1 MVDLSSNI
9 AVLRRWSLA
18 NPGTP
23 MPADFNTWRSENLSE
38 ALSLTRKDPELVALL
53 TGTANA
59 ELLADTLQGLLSPTP
74 VSEAER
80 ADKARKAE
88 AQALYNASKSE
99 EGLNMTQKLRLQSAF
114 PELTKKVMQET
125 TVAQPSEEEMVQQQ
139 RQQAAYQAEVRAA
152 SRARSM
158 AAFGH

>member
-1 MVDLSSNI
+1 MADLSSNI

-23 MPADFNTWRSENLSE
+23 MPANYSEWRSANATE
-38 ALSLTRKDPELVALL
+38 AMLLNRKDPELVALL
-53 TGTANA
+53 SGTANA

-80 ADKARKAE
+80 ADQARKAE
-88 AQALYNASKSE
+88 AQALYDASKSE
-99 EGLNMTQKLRLQSAF
+99 EGLNMTQKVRLQSAF
-114 PELTKKVMQET
+114 PELAKKVMQET
-125 TVAQPSEEEMVQQQ
+125 AVAQPSEEEMIQ
-139 RQQAAYQAEVRAA
+139 RQRQEAAYQAEVKAE

-158 AAFGH
+158 AAFRH

>member
-1 MVDLSSNI
+1 MADLSSNI

-18 NPGTP
+18 NPGTA
-23 MPADFNTWRSENLSE
+23 MPTNYSEWRSANATEAMLLS
-38 ALSLTRKDPELVALL
+38 RKDPELVALL

-80 ADKARKAE
+80 ADQARKAE
-88 AQALYNASKSE
+88 AQSLYEASKSE
-99 EGLNMTQKLRLQSAF
+99 EGLNLTQKIRLQSAF
-114 PELTKKVMQET
+114 PELAKKVMQET
-125 TVAQPSEEEMVQQQ
+125 AVAQPTEEQQLQQQ
-139 RQQAAYQAEVRAA
+139 RQDAAHIADVKAA

-158 AAFGH
+158 AAFRR

>member
-1 MVDLSSNI
+1 MVDLSSNV

-23 MPADFNTWRSENLSE
+23 MPADFNTWRSENVSE

-88 AQALYNASKSE
+88 AQALYDASKSE
-99 EGLNMTQKLRLQSAF
+99 EGLNMTQKIRLQSAF
-114 PELTKKVMQET
+114 PELAKKVMQET
-125 TVAQPSEEEMVQQQ
+125 AVAQPSEEEMVQQQ

-158 AAFGH
+158 AAFRH

>member
-1 MVDLSSNI
+1 MADLSSNI

-23 MPADFNTWRSENLSE
+23 MPTNYSEWRSANATEAMLLS
-38 ALSLTRKDPELVALL
+38 RKDPELVALL
-53 TGTANA
+53 SGTANA

-88 AQALYNASKSE
+88 AQALYDASRSE
-99 EGLNMTQKLRLQSAF
+99 EGLNMTQKIRLQSAF
-114 PELTKKVMQET
+114 PELAKKVMQET
-125 TVAQPSEEEMVQQQ
+125 AVPQPTEEQQLQQQ
-139 RQQAAYQAEVRAA
+139 RQQAVYAAEVKAE

-158 AAFGH
+158 AAFRR

>member
-1 MVDLSSNI
+1 MADLSSNI

-18 NPGTP
+18 NPGTA
-23 MPADFNTWRSENLSE
+23 MPTNYSEWRSANATEAMLLS
-38 ALSLTRKDPELVALL
+38 RKDPELVALL

-80 ADKARKAE
+80 ADQARKAE
-88 AQALYNASKSE
+88 AQSLYDASKSE
-99 EGLNMTQKLRLQSAF
+99 EGLNLTQKIRLQSAF
-114 PELTKKVMQET
+114 PELAKKVMQET
-125 TVAQPSEEEMVQQQ
+125 AVPQPTEEQQLQQQ
-139 RQQAAYQAEVRAA
+139 RQQAAYAAEVKAE

-158 AAFGH
+158 AAFRR